1 MKNFIKRTA
10 CVFALLAILLGCQ
23 DDNNDFG
30 NLEAPSGL
38 QVDYSIIGKD
48 NGEHPN
54 GDGSGLVDVVA
65 VAKGAISYKF
75 IFSDG
80 ITEISSSGM
89 VQKRFT
95 KTGVNSYTVTV
106 LANGKGGV
114 SSSITI
120 DISDVLSTFSDPEAV
135 ERLTGGTSKTW
146 YWAAAEPGH
155 LGVGQNDNN
164 AALNYFANYYQ
175 AAPFE
180 KSGAPSSACLY
191 ESTFKFSKDGDQLK
205 FEQSNNGHTFFNTA
219 FESVVGGSA
228 GTDNCYDYNTS
239 GIKTVSLS
247 PSNSVVAQ
255 NPNSIPT
262 QTRGTLMTFSD
273 GGFMGYYIGQSTYE
287 ILSITNTRMVVRA
300 VMGGNPALA
309 WYHTFSTSPPVQGGG
324 DDYTNLVWSDDFN
337 VDGAPDA
344 SKWTYDLG
352 NNNGWGNSE
361 LQNYT
366 NSASNVVVEGGNL
379 KITAKAESLG
389 GFNYTSAR
397 LKSEGK
403 FDFKYGK
410 VEFRAKLPTGGG
422 TWPALWML
430 GSNYTTNPW
439 PGCGEIDVMEHKGNV
454 PNEILGTLHYPGRS
468 GGNANSGSTTA
479 TNVSSEFH
487 IYKVIWSPNTIR
499 FFVDDTVFHTYANT
513 ADSPFN
519 ANFFLIMNVAMGGT
533 FGGAVAPGFTQS
545 SMEVD
550 YVKVYQ

>member
-1 MKNFIKRTA
+1 MKKYLKRIGILSVVFLALWA
-10 CVFALLAILLGCQ
+10 CEDTTEFGDLAAP
-23 DDNNDFG
+23 DNLVVTNTIEG
-30 NLEAPSGL
+30 
-38 QVDYSIIGKD
+38 VDSAY
-48 NGEHPN
+48 PN
-54 GDGSGLVDVVA
+54 GNGSGIVNFTA
-65 VAKGAISYKF
+65 TAAHAISYKY

-80 ITEISSSGM
+80 SSASSATG
-89 VQKRFT
+89 VLQKRFSANGT
-95 KTGVNSYTVTV
+95 NTYQVTV
-106 LANGKGGV
+106 LANGTGG
-114 SSSITI
+114 
-120 DISDVLSTFSDPEAV
+120 LSTSKTIEVTVFSNFSDPETV
-135 ERLTGGTSKTW
+135 EKLTGGASKTW

-155 LGVGQNDNN
+155 LGVGQNDANADNN
-164 AALNYFANYYQ
+164 FYPNYYA

-180 KSGAPSSACLY
+180 KGGSPTSSCLY
-191 ESTFKFSKDGDQLK
+191 ENELK
-205 FEQSNNGHTFFNTA
+205 FTLDGSNIKFELNNHGKTFFNKD
-219 FESVVGGSA
+219 FLSIVGGS
-228 GTDNCYDYNTS
+228 GDDGCYDYNP
-239 GIKTVSLS
+239 GGQKNVLLG
-247 PSNSVVAQ
+247 PSNSVVTQ
-255 NPNSIPT
+255 NPLADEET
-262 QTRGTLMTFSD
+262 TGTEMTFSD
-273 GGFMGYYIGQSTYE
+273 NGFMGYYIGQSTYE

-309 WYHTFSTSPPVQGGG
+309 WYHTFSTSPPVQAGG

-344 SKWTYDLG
+344 TKWTYDLG

-366 NSASNVVVEGGNL
+366 NSANNVVVEGGNL

-430 GSNYTTNPW
+430 GSNYRTNDW
-439 PGCGEIDVMEHKGNV
+439 PACGEIDIMEHKGNV
-454 PNEILGTLHYPGRS
+454 PNVILGTLHYPGHS

-479 TNVSSEFH
+479 TNVASEFH

-499 FFVDDTVFHTYANT
+499 FFVDDTVYHTYANT

-545 SMEVD
+545 AMEVD